1 MNLLEQAFCS
11 WLGAVVMFLFI
22 STNGGPATWL
32 SVAFF
37 VCTCVF
43 PQQRLREA
51 ATLVAP
57 WVAAAVGLL
66 VALRGTD
73 AVAAIARPL
82 FAPRT
87 ARTSSSRAKLEE
99 VIERVK
105 GLRTNTFTPI
115 DDLSVR
121 ELLTLAKERSLPI
134 TPGQERKDLVARV
147 KNACATSHETCVVCS
162 DDFVRGDILRVLP
175 TCRHTFHLECLDRWA
190 YSTAAR
196 GTTLKCPICSAAL

>member
-1 MNLLEQAFCS
+1 M
-11 WLGAVVMFLFI
+11 
-22 STNGGPATWL
+22 
-32 SVAFF
+32 
-37 VCTCVF
+37 
-43 PQQRLREA
+43 
-51 ATLVAP
+51 
-57 WVAAAVGLL
+57 
-66 VALRGTD
+66 ALRGTD
-73 AVAAIARPL
+73 AVAAIA
-82 FAPRT
+82 ASVRT
-87 ARTSSSRAKLEE
+87 ANGSHASSSRAKLEE

-121 ELLTLAKERSLPI
+121 ELPLSQRAVPYLSRR
-134 TPGQERKDLVARV
+134 GQERKDLVARV

-175 TCRHTFHLECLDRWA
+175 TCQHTFHLECLDRWA

>member
-1 MNLLEQAFCS
+1 METTHPI
-11 WLGAVVMFLFI
+11 I
-22 STNGGPATWL
+22 S
-32 SVAFF
+32 
-37 VCTCVF
+37 
-43 PQQRLREA
+43 PQKAKRE
-51 ATLVAP
+51 LMGHP
-57 WVAAAVGLL
+57 
-66 VALRGTD
+66 
-73 AVAAIARPL
+73 IP
-82 FAPRT
+82 PR
-87 ARTSSSRAKLEE
+87 AED
-99 VIERVK
+99 
-105 GLRTNTFTPI
+105 TFTPI

-175 TCRHTFHLECLDRWA
+175 TCQHTFHLECLDRWA